1 MLKALNPLL
10 EGTSLSREQA
20 REAMA
25 QITSGNAPPEQVGAM
40 LAALRIKGETV
51 EEILGFLDC
60 LQAQAVPLSLQR
72 DDLID
77 VCGTGGDGSGTF
89 NISTAVAFTVA
100 AAGQPV
106 AKHGNRSVSSR
117 SGSFDVLE
125 ALGVRYES
133 DPQRAAK
140 AIETHG
146 LGLLFAPAF
155 HPALKGLAPLR
166 KGLGVYTVFN
176 ALGPL
181 LNPARVKRQLI
192 GVYQPSLVKK
202 TAEVL
207 KQSGAVEAMVVH
219 SDDGLDEL
227 SLSAPS
233 QVAHLRDGRIDSYTV
248 RAEEVGLSSAPLSA
262 LRGAGPKENADIL
275 LAVLQGARGPH
286 RDVVL
291 LNAAAALKVGGKAST
306 LKAGVEQA
314 AEAIDSGRAR
324 ALLKEMGAQA

>member
-1 MLKALNPLL
+1 MLKALTQLL
-10 EGTSLSREQA
+10 EGKPLSREQA
-20 REAMA
+20 RETMEH
-25 QITSGNAPPEQVGAM
+25 ITAGNAAPEQVGAL
-40 LAALRIKGETV
+40 LAALRIKGETA

-60 LQAQAVPLSLQR
+60 LRAQAVPLPVHR

-77 VCGTGGDGSGTF
+77 VCGTGGDSSGTF

-133 DPQRAAK
+133 DPLLAAK
-140 AIETHG
+140 AIDTHG

-155 HPALKGLAPLR
+155 HPALKVLAPLR

-181 LNPARVKRQLI
+181 LNPAHVKRQLI
-192 GVYQPSLVKK
+192 GVYQPSLVAK

-227 SLSAPS
+227 SLSAPT
-233 QVAHLRDGRIDSYTV
+233 QVAHLRNGRIDMYTV
-248 RAEEVGLSSAPLSA
+248 RAQDVGLASAPLSA

-291 LNAAAALKVGGKAST
+291 LNAAAALQIGGKTST
-306 LKAGVEQA
+306 LKAGVERA

-324 ALLKEMGAQA
+324 ALLKALGAQT